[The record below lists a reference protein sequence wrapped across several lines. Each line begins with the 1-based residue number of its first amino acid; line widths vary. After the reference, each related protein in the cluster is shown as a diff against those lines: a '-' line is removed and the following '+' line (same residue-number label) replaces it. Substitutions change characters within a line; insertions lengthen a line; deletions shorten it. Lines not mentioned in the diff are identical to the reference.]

1 MDVERSS
8 RFVLNNF
15 ECKRR
20 KSIEKEKKNKWK
32 RILCILVKVNN
43 MKN

>member
-20 KSIEKEKKNKWK
+20 KSIEKEKKINGKES
-32 RILCILVKVNN
+32 CAY
-43 MKN
+43 